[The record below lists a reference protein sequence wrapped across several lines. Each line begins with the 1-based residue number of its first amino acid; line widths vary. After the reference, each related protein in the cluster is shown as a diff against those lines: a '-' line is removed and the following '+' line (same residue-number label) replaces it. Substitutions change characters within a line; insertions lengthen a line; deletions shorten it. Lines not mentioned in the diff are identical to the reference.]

1 MGLYADSIDGK
12 FGPNTRAAV
21 MAFQRKKGISVDGI
35 VGPNTKKMFKEEG
48 YASGTRNAIAGL
60 HEIWEKGSEYVFT
73 SSNGKR
79 YRMFSNGDKVLNAN
93 ATNFLYDFANSG
105 GKVIETIV
113 NNLMSSSKLAAVNS
127 PSCSPIVNMG
137 DIIVQ
142 GSVSERTVS
151 EIRRAQREQV
161 NTLLK
166 EFGRLRQ

>member
-1 MGLYADSIDGK
+1 
-12 FGPNTRAAV
+12 
-21 MAFQRKKGISVDGI
+21 
-35 VGPNTKKMFKEEG
+35 
-48 YASGTRNAIAGL
+48 
-60 HEIWEKGSEYVFT
+60 
-73 SSNGKR
+73 
-79 YRMFSNGDKVLNAN
+79 MFSNGDKVLNAN

-113 NNLMSSSKLAAVNS
+113 NNLMSSSKLAAINS